1 MAEYASK
8 GLANGLGIPAVTMAG
23 LALLNQANGNCGNG
37 GLLGGLFGGC
47 NNGCN
52 QAVNEKIAGA
62 SVIAEK
68 DSYIAKLEA
77 ENYSDKVANEVYKQS
92 ALDNKELSDR
102 LLDKYIS
109 PIAQEISDR
118 RVSDARMEEQ
128 LKCLNQKMELREEI
142 MSGRLAQAVDSLRGQ
157 ITHVADTTNTHIAH
171 VADKS
176 ACGISQLNNALA
188 CLQNTVAGIT
198 KTIVPTSAI
207 CPAPMP
213 LYNSWTTPTTTTTTS
228 P

>member
-23 LALLNQANGNCGNG
+23 LALLNQTQTGGGGILG
-37 GLLGGLFGGC
+37 GLLGGGGY
-47 NNGCN
+47 N
-52 QAVNEKIAGA
+52 
-62 SVIAEK
+62 
-68 DSYIAKLEA
+68 DKLMTLMTENSLLKS

-92 ALDNKELSDR
+92 ALDNTNLSDR

-109 PIAQEISDR
+109 PMAQEIADR
-118 RVSDARMEEQ
+118 RVKDARMEEQ

-142 MSGRLAQAVDSLRGQ
+142 MEGKIAQ
-157 ITHVADTTNTHIAH
+157 

-176 ACGISQLNNALA
+176 ACGISQLGIALN
-188 CLQNTVAGIT
+188 CLQQTVNGIT
-198 KTIVPTSAI
+198 KVIVPQTAV
-207 CPAPMP
+207 CPQPMP
-213 LYNSWTTPTTTTTTS
+213 LYNSWTAPTTPT